1 MSSST
6 PGKGTMQMMTMIRKA
21 ILRGREASRQRREM
35 EELEWLDDRALK
47 DIGLTRGDVIAARGR
62 MPYWI

>member
-1 MSSST
+1 
-6 PGKGTMQMMTMIRKA
+6 MMTMIRKA

-62 MPYWI
+62 MRYWI